1 MKNKSF
7 LIVLNTMLLIL
18 TSRVFAQTQLGSDI
32 DGEAASDYSG
42 SKVSLNS
49 DGDRVAIGA
58 HGNDDGPGDDAG
70 HVRVYEYSSSSWS
83 QLGSDIDGEAAG
95 DYSGSSVS
103 MDSDGDRVAI
113 GAYFNDGTASTAG
126 HVRVYEYSSSSWSQ
140 LGSDIDGEAAYDR
153 SGRSVSINSAGDR
166 VAIGG
171 YLNDGTGSNAGH
183 VRVYEYSSSSWSQ
196 LGSDIDGEA
205 AGDFSGFSVSMN
217 SAGDRVAIGAY
228 NNDGTGSNAGH
239 VRVYEYSSGSWSKL
253 GSDIDGE
260 AAGDRS
266 GYSVSMDS
274 DGDRVAIGAYLND
287 GTGTDAGHVRVYEW
301 NGSSWNKLGSDIDG
315 EAPADQSGA
324 SVSINSDGDRVAI
337 GANFN
342 DGTASAAGH
351 VRVYEYSSSS
361 WSQLGSDIDGEAASD
376 QSGASVSI
384 NSDGDRVAIGAN
396 GNDGTGS
403 YAGHVRVIEIGSVT
417 ISGTSGFRMMS
428 SPVAG
433 QVYSDLLSELWT
445 QGMTGAADVT
455 SGDANVWTYSTAG
468 QSWSALTNISTA
480 SQTAGAGF
488 LVYVYQD
495 ANFDGDTSDD
505 ADLPVTL
512 SVSGTE
518 NSSSATVGSIG
529 DGNWALIGNPFYSTI
544 DWDLVTQT
552 NVTTS
557 AYVWDS
563 QAGTPAYV
571 SWNSSSGSLTNG
583 LIAPFQGF
591 WVRAS
596 GGTGSITIATADKAS
611 PNASNFYKTMQD
623 NTGSVSFSVTSGDY
637 EDRTFVSFMTN
648 GDPGIDNSDAYK
660 LLPLMASE
668 RIVAISY
675 AEINGLDIN
684 NLPYESDNA
693 ISFPLDVMYLTVN
706 DNSEFVTQ
714 EETVTMTWDLNELP
728 AHITIT
734 LTDNTTNSTIDLTQ
748 QSELSFTT
756 AAKGS
761 FPSSGNEAVP
771 VYPQIGNSHFTVT
784 ISYNEMGT
792 DNEELLPIQYAL
804 HQNYPN
810 PFNPT
815 TTLRYDLPETGLVS
829 INIYD
834 MLGRQVKT
842 LINQTQ
848 DAGYRSVF
856 WDATNDYGKPVS
868 AGIYLYQ
875 IQAGGYMQTK
885 KMVLLK

>member
-1 MKNKSF
+1 MKNKFF

-32 DGEAASDYSG
+32 DGEAATDYSG
-42 SKVSLNS
+42 GAVSIDSDGDRVAIGAHNNEQYDGHTRVYEYSGGSWTQLGSDIDGEGCCDRAGNSVSINS

-58 HGNDDGPGDDAG
+58 HLNGGTASQAGHVRVYAYSSGSWTQLGSDIDGEASRDRSGTSVSINSAGDRVAIGAIYNDGTASNAG
-70 HVRVYEYSSSSWS
+70 HVRVYEYSSGSWS
-83 QLGSDIDGEAAG
+83 QLGSDIDGEA
-95 DYSGSSVS
+95 S
-103 MDSDGDRVAI
+103 R
-113 GAYFNDGTASTAG
+113 
-126 HVRVYEYSSSSWSQ
+126 
-140 LGSDIDGEAAYDR
+140 DR

-166 VAIGG
+166 VAIGA
-171 YLNDGTGSNAGH
+171 YYNDGT
-183 VRVYEYSSSSWSQ
+183 
-196 LGSDIDGEA
+196 D
-205 AGDFSGFSVSMN
+205 
-217 SAGDRVAIGAY
+217 
-228 NNDGTGSNAGH
+228 
-239 VRVYEYSSGSWSKL
+239 
-253 GSDIDGE
+253 
-260 AAGDRS
+260 
-266 GYSVSMDS
+266 
-274 DGDRVAIGAYLND
+274 
-287 GTGTDAGHVRVYEW
+287 TD
-301 NGSSWNKLGSDIDG
+301 
-315 EAPADQSGA
+315 
-324 SVSINSDGDRVAI
+324 
-337 GANFN
+337 
-342 DGTASAAGH
+342 
-351 VRVYEYSSSS
+351 
-361 WSQLGSDIDGEAASD
+361 
-376 QSGASVSI
+376 
-384 NSDGDRVAIGAN
+384 
-396 GNDGTGS
+396 
-403 YAGHVRVIEIGSVT
+403 AGHVRVIEIGSVT
-417 ISGTSGFRMMS
+417 VSGNSGFRMMS

-445 QGMTGAADVT
+445 QGMTGADYNGGT
-455 SGDANVWTYSTAG
+455 ANVWTYSTAG

-518 NSSSATVGSIG
+518 NSSSVTVGSIG

-596 GGTGSITIATADKAS
+596 SGTGSITIATADKAS

-623 NTGSVSFSVTSGDY
+623 NTGSVSFSVTSGNY

-648 GDPGIDNSDAYK
+648 GDPAMDNSDAYK
-660 LLPLMASE
+660 LLPLTASE
-668 RIVAISY
+668 RIIAISY
-675 AEINGLDIN
+675 AEGNGLDIN

-693 ISFPLDVMYLTVN
+693 ISFPLDVMYLTLN

-728 AHITIT
+728 AHISLT
-734 LTDNTTNSTIDLTQ
+734 LTDNNTGEVFDVAQVGEIT
-748 QSELSFTT
+748 FTT
-756 AAKGS
+756 VAKGS
-761 FPSSGNEAVP
+761 FPSSGNEAVSI
-771 VYPQIGNSHFTVT
+771 YPELGNSNFIVN
-784 ISYNEMGT
+784 ISYSEMGT
-792 DNEELLPIQYAL
+792 DNEELMPIQYAL

-815 TTLRYDLPETGLVS
+815 TTLRYDIPETGLVN
-829 INIYD
+829 IIIYD
-834 MLGRQVKT
+834 MLGRQIKT

-848 DAGYRSVF
+848 DAGYRSVI
-856 WDATNDYGKPVS
+856 WDATNDYGKSVS

-875 IQAGGYMQTK
+875 IQAGKYLQTK